1 MIFFNLNNKYK
12 NTNLIFV
19 DTRVKP
25 TQVDFY
31 ETFSILRDDNFNIKL
46 INFFHPVN
54 LENDYQI
61 LDKNVVEHIKKEVL
75 VKNNDYKFNNEML
88 FALGKIIKREV
99 HPKSEKL
106 AILTVEIKNGQIQ
119 IVTNTTYTLENMYF
133 VFALPGSI
141 TAKGEEILEG
151 SLLNVKSE
159 GMLASVTSLGLTKD
173 DNFNE
178 FEKFIKFINKKE
190 VYEKYFNADIQYLIE
205 VYKKSL

>member
-106 AILTVEIKNGQIQ
+106 AILTVEIKNRQIQ